1 MKTVSHGLFVFAG
14 LLASPAPTKLEQAQ
28 LNPSKPID
36 SRIVRLRQF
45 LQERDCPVSRFAP
58 DFIAAADRFA
68 LDWRLLPSIS
78 YVESG
83 GGKEYRGNNIF
94 GWGNGLRE
102 FPSIRAGIRVV
113 ASRLAKSSLYRDKSL
128 DELLRTYNPDAAYG
142 ARVKAIMVRLGKER
156 AYVAPESD

>member
-1 MKTVSHGLFVFAG
+1 M
-14 LLASPAPTKLEQAQ
+14 
-28 LNPSKPID
+28 NPCKPID
-36 SRIVRLRQF
+36 SRVIQLRRF
-45 LQERDCPVSRFAP
+45 LQARDCPISRFAP

-94 GWGNGLRE
+94 GWGNGVQA

-128 DELLRTYNPDAAYG
+128 DDVLRTYNPDLAYG
-142 ARVKAIMVRLGKER
+142 ARVKAVMVRLGKEQ
-156 AYVAPESD
+156 AYRAPESD

>member
-1 MKTVSHGLFVFAG
+1 MKNVSQGLLMFAG

-28 LNPSKPID
+28 PASSKPID
-36 SRIVRLRQF
+36 SRIVRLRRF
-45 LQERDCPVSRFAP
+45 LQERDCPISRFAP

-94 GWGNGLRE
+94 GWGNGLRA
-102 FPSIRAGIRVV
+102 FPSIGAGIRVV
-113 ASRLAKSSLYRDKSL
+113 ASRLAKSNLYRHKSL
-128 DELLRTYNPDAAYG
+128 DEVLRTYNPDLAYG
-142 ARVKAIMVRLGKER
+142 ARVKAVMIRLGTKR

>member
-1 MKTVSHGLFVFAG
+1 LKTVSQGLFVFAG

-28 LNPSKPID
+28 LTPDKPVD
-36 SRIVRLRQF
+36 SRIVRLKRF
-45 LQERDCPVSRFAP
+45 LQERDCPISRFAS
-58 DFIAAADRFA
+58 DFIEAADRFD

-94 GWGNGLRE
+94 GWGNGLQV
-102 FPSIRAGIRVV
+102 FPSIRAGIKLV
-113 ASRLAKSSLYRDKSL
+113 ASRLAHSNLYRDKSL
-128 DELLRTYNPDAAYG
+128 DEILKTYNPDVTYG
-142 ARVKAIMVRLGKER
+142 ARVKAVMVRLGKDQ